1 MDTRYFCERFN
12 SAICFLPDFI
22 KSYLSFLPED
32 FKEKVTEIRLRVN
45 KDISFSINQ
54 TQVTLKSVTNNEIIV
69 SRQLLENCFTRLCNF
84 SVYSHQDEINN
95 GFVTLLGGHRVGIC
109 GTVVYADGKIKNIKD
124 ISSLNIR
131 VSKEIIGFSKNFLK
145 YSDKGILILGPP
157 ACGKTTLLRD
167 LVRAK
172 SQEKRISLIDSRGE
186 IAAVKNGVPQNDIGR
201 FCDVLNMAQK
211 EDGIEIAIR
220 SLNPQIIAFDEI
232 STIEEA
238 KKVEQGLYAGVNFF
252 ITMHLGQIDEIYKKS
267 ASKTLLKSG
276 AIKYVILLSN
286 DRKNDKVFRVN
297 NTSSEIFDLKEVNTN
312 A

>member
-131 VSKEIIGFSKNFLK
+131 VSKEIIGFSKKFLK

>member
-131 VSKEIIGFSKNFLK
+131 VSKEIIGFSKKFLK

-232 STIEEA
+232 STIEEV

-297 NTSSEIFDLKEVNTN
+297 NTSFEIFDLKEVNTN